1 MGDSLNS
8 QLSPF
13 NALKAKEVVLDR
25 KISTQSLLY
34 DNVTMFDE
42 GI

>member
-1 MGDSLNS
+1 MDSLNS
-8 QLSPF
+8 QLSTL

-25 KISTQSLLY
+25 KISTQPLLY